1 MKNTTD
7 EKPTITTVK
16 QLATSALKPA
26 LRTGVKAG
34 LIICRAAR

>member
-1 MKNTTD
+1 MKTTHND
-7 EKPTITTVK
+7 KPAITTVK

-26 LRTGVKAG
+26 LRTGLKAG

>member
-1 MKNTTD
+1 MKTTTE
-7 EKPTITTVK
+7 EKPCPTTVK

-26 LRTGVKAG
+26 LRTGLKAG

>member
-1 MKNTTD
+1 MKHTN
-7 EKPTITTVK
+7 EVKPSCSTVK